1 MKILCLGDIA
11 GPAALDFVCARLW
24 KIRKAYNIDF
34 VVANAENC
42 ALGNGID
49 KESAEK
55 LFICGCD
62 VITTGNHIWKK
73 KNIREYLDDCKD
85 IIRPIN
91 YTAFENGYGYTVKD
105 VDGTK
110 ILVMNAVGTV
120 YMSDSGISSPFESIE
135 TVLEKNRGGYDIAIL
150 DFHAETT
157 SEKYAIGR
165 YFDGK
170 IDIIFGTHT
179 HVQTADERI
188 LPNKTGYITDLGMCG
203 SDTSILGIKSDI
215 IISRYL
221 GVEGQKFEFD
231 DKEIV
236 ICGAIFDTDQN
247 GFGVKNIKRIRISER
262 KSYEVSK

>member
-11 GPAALDFVCARLW
+11 GPAALDFVCTRLW
-24 KIRKAYNIDF
+24 KLRKEYGIDF
-34 VVANAENC
+34 VVANGENC
-42 ALGNGID
+42 AMGNGID

-85 IIRPIN
+85 IIRPVN

-105 VDGTK
+105 VDGNK
-110 ILVMNAVGTV
+110 ILVINAVGNV
-120 YMSDSGISSPFESIE
+120 YMSESGISSPFEAIN
-135 TVLEKNRGGYDIAIL
+135 TVLEKNKGNYDISIL

-165 YFDGK
+165 YFDGR
-170 IDIIFGTHT
+170 IDIVFGTHT

-188 LPNKTGYITDLGMCG
+188 LPKNTGYITDLGMCG
-203 SDTSILGIKSDI
+203 SDLSILGIKSDI

-221 GVEGQKFEFD
+221 GTEGQKFEFD
-231 DKEIV
+231 DRDIV
-236 ICGAIFDTDQN
+236 INGAIFETNDKM
-247 GFGVKNIKRIRISER
+247 FGVKNITRLNKH
-262 KSYEVSK
+262 

>member
-1 MKILCLGDIA
+1 MRIMCLGDIA

-24 KIRKAYNIDF
+24 RLRKEYSVDF
-34 VVANAENC
+34 VIANGENC

-73 KNIREYLDDCKD
+73 KSIRDYLDDCRD
-85 IIRPIN
+85 IIRPMN
-91 YTAFENGYGYTVKD
+91 YTTLENGYGYTVKD
-105 VDGTK
+105 ADRTR
-110 ILVMNAVGTV
+110 ILVMNAVGSV
-120 YMSDSGISSPFESIE
+120 YMSDSGVSSPFEAIE
-135 TVLEKNRGGYDIAIL
+135 AVLEKNKGAYDVSVL
-150 DFHAETT
+150 DFHTETT

-203 SDTSILGIKSDI
+203 SDLSILGIKSDI

-221 GVEGQKFEFD
+221 GAEGQKFEFD
-231 DKEIV
+231 DRDIV
-236 ICGAIFDTDQN
+236 ICGAIFDTNQN
-247 GFGVKNIKRIRISER
+247 GFGVSNIKRIKISEGDN
-262 KSYEVSK
+262 YEI